1 MNTLLLRLEGPMQSW
16 GVQSRFGMRDTESE
30 PSKSGVIGLLCAALG
45 LPRSAN
51 LENLVALRMGVR
63 VDREGKI
70 SVDYQTAQNVLK
82 SAGGIKGTEL
92 SNRYYLAD
100 AAFLVGLEGSDLVLL
115 NELHNALRDP
125 QWSLYLGRKAFVPG
139 SPVWLPDGLR
149 LDQTLIP
156 TLKDFPLLK
165 DPGTED
171 KLRLVIEDPLGDLVR
186 PDIPISFSQRSF
198 ALRRV
203 KVLFIDPPTMQAESI
218 PQEVI

>member
-82 SAGGIKGTEL
+82 ICRRYQRYRIIQSILFSGCCIPGRFGGE
-92 SNRYYLAD
+92 
-100 AAFLVGLEGSDLVLL
+100 
-115 NELHNALRDP
+115 
-125 QWSLYLGRKAFVPG
+125 
-139 SPVWLPDGLR
+139 
-149 LDQTLIP
+149 
-156 TLKDFPLLK
+156 
-165 DPGTED
+165 
-171 KLRLVIEDPLGDLVR
+171 
-186 PDIPISFSQRSF
+186 
-198 ALRRV
+198 
-203 KVLFIDPPTMQAESI
+203 
-218 PQEVI
+218 